1 MSSINQRSGFT
12 VIFTLN
18 KKLRLSWISW
28 PTKNIKTK
36 QNHQGNYFVKGLIQ
50 STQLD
55 IFLIKMRWIGEKM
68 GSIPGMDAC
77 QSTNFKSLLSFPCST
92 CTTEKTQINTVSI
105 LSCQFAKPKW
115 WKHLRKFRM
124 RLGPHDYSESEWLQ
138 YSLCLDSVGA
148 THWYSL
154 NLKIQNEAHAFGL
167 HNLDRCAETV
177 LWPSQWLLILSKEI
191 YDTRTFL
198 ICESQWNSLDG
209 LLNC

>member
-1 MSSINQRSGFT
+1 MSSINQKSGFT

-18 KKLRLSWISW
+18 KKLRLSWVSW

-36 QNHQGNYFVKGLIQ
+36 PPRELLCEGPHTKHPVRYFPGQNEMNRGK
-50 STQLD
+50 
-55 IFLIKMRWIGEKM
+55 KM

-105 LSCQFAKPKW
+105 LSCQFAKSKW
-115 WKHLRKFRM
+115 WKHLRKFRT
-124 RLGPHDYSESEWLQ
+124 RLGPHDFSELEWLQ
-138 YSLCLDSVGA
+138 YSLGLAWVGVS
-148 THWYSL
+148 HRHNL
-154 NLKIQNEAHAFGL
+154 NLKIQNEAHAIGL
-167 HNLDRCAETV
+167 HNLDRRAGTV

-191 YDTRTFL
+191 YNTGTFL
-198 ICESQWNSLDG
+198 ICESQWNSLEG